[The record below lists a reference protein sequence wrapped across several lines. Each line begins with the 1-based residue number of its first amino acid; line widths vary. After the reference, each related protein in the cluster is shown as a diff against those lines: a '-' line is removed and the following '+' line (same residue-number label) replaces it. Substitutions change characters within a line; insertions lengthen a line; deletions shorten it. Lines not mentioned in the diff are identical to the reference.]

1 MFVVLFCNPDIS
13 IASRVQTVL
22 ALAEPSKSF
31 RMQHLGKRI
40 CIYPAA
46 GTLEPSSKHP

>member
-1 MFVVLFCNPDIS
+1 VLFCNPDIS

-31 RMQHLGKRI
+31 RMRQLGKRFPFNPPLVG
-40 CIYPAA
+40 YPSDPQNIP
-46 GTLEPSSKHP
+46 E

>member
-1 MFVVLFCNPDIS
+1 MLFCNPDIS

-31 RMQHLGKRI
+31 RMQHLGKQIPFILLLVGRLS
-40 CIYPAA
+40 YPQ
-46 GTLEPSSKHP
+46 TIP